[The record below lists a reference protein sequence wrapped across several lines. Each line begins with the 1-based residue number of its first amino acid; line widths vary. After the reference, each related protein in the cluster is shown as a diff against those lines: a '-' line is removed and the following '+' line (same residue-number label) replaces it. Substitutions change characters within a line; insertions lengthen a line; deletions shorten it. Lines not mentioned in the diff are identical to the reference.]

1 MAGAGVPEA
10 VLPIVV
16 AIQEAI
22 REGALDIES
31 GDLEKLLQRP
41 LTPLSEGVSGILNG
55 AKA

>member
-1 MAGAGVPEA
+1 MPEA

-41 LTPLSEGVSGILNG
+41 LTPLSEGVSEILNG